1 MDKKKSGKKAVTEHQ
16 YQIDLREL
24 KRKGLLKPGRTGEL
38 RWKDSKP
45 VNYTIAQTQMTLEYG
60 SWVFGF
66 DRGGVVLNQTIQLDY
81 TPCYYGGKRT
91 WFLCP
96 NCGKRC
102 VVLYGVN
109 RTFLCRKCHGLT
121 YACQNETQYKRTWRK
136 VEKLLS
142 NLGITLSNN
151 CQYYSLHKPKG
162 MWQETFER
170 KVTEC
175 KKYEKLLW
183 ELSEQ

>member
-16 YQIDLREL
+16 FQIDLREL

-60 SWVFGF
+60 SWLFGF

-81 TPCYYGGKRT
+81 TPCNYGGKRT
-91 WFLCP
+91 WFICP
-96 NCGKRC
+96 DCGRRC
-102 VVLYGVN
+102 VVVYGVN

-121 YACQNETQYKRTWRK
+121 YSCQSETKYKRTMRRVK
-136 VEKLLS
+136 KLLK
-142 NLGITLSNN
+142 NLGTSIHD
-151 CQYYSLHKPKG
+151 YRIYKPKG
-162 MWQETFER
+162 MQGKTFKR
-170 KVTEC
+170 KVTEY
-175 KKYEKLLW
+175 KRYEKLLW
-183 ELSEQ
+183 DLHDK